1 MGDWCLIES
10 DPGVFTELVEKVGVK
25 GVKFDEVI
33 DMDLIPRESHGLI
46 FLFKCKTQ
54 EARQV
59 VSNPPN
65 GLFFAKQVRTKLY
78 RRHYCNFNFFLVIT
92 NACATQAI
100 LSVLMNAKVRE
111 LGSQLTDFK
120 SFTASFDP
128 HMKGLAISNQDVIR
142 EVHNSFA
149 RQSSFDFIHDDKD
162 PKDDAFHFIGY
173 VPYEGKVYELDG
185 CQDGPIEIGP
195 IRDDNWIATVKPEI
209 QQRMEKY
216 QSEGEGE
223 IRFNLLSIVDDEA
236 YEVEKQILKLRH
248 QRQRANIKM
257 VSFGEDIFLQ
267 DEVDDDDA
275 PDGVLTFE
283 ELPDD
288 VEELRK
294 LANDASEQIDTLSK
308 SIGDST
314 KRKEQ
319 YKRENTRRRHDYVPF
334 LLCALKHLARK
345 GTLMTAYNAGKTE
358 AQAELERQ
366 REKEKAG
373 SAATA
378 TAS

>member
-1 MGDWCLIES
+1 MAIIS
-10 DPGVFTELVEKVGVK
+10 
-25 GVKFDEVI
+25 
-33 DMDLIPRESHGLI
+33 R
-46 FLFKCKTQ
+46 
-54 EARQV
+54 
-59 VSNPPN
+59 
-65 GLFFAKQVRTKLY
+65 GLFPNANYIK
-78 RRHYCNFNFFLVIT
+78 HYHYNP
-92 NACATQAI
+92 
-100 LSVLMNAKVRE
+100 R
-111 LGSQLTDFK
+111 
-120 SFTASFDP
+120 
-128 HMKGLAISNQDVIR
+128 
-142 EVHNSFA
+142 
-149 RQSSFDFIHDDKD
+149 
-162 PKDDAFHFIGY
+162 
-173 VPYEGKVYELDG
+173 
-185 CQDGPIEIGP
+185 
-195 IRDDNWIATVKPEI
+195 
-209 QQRMEKY
+209 Y

-283 ELPDD
+283 ELPDGSDIFSLLFSCVCYAFIESALPGSVSNFRDDVLYQPTPNITFKTTD

-294 LANDASEQIDTLSK
+294 LANDASEQIESLSK
-308 SIGDST
+308 SIADST
-314 KRKEQ
+314 KKKEQ

-345 GTLMTAYNAGKTE
+345 GTLMTAYNNGKTE

-366 REKEKAG
+366 REKEKDKSG
-373 SAATA
+373 ATA